1 MYGLT
6 KTHKA
11 DNPVRV
17 ITSGCGT
24 AVESLSIF
32 VEKCLF
38 PEVLKI
44 GSRVQDTSQILNFI
58 GFLNDSNILTEN
70 CTQVCT

>member
-1 MYGLT
+1 MYGLV

-11 DNPVRV
+11 DSPVRV

-24 AVESLSIF
+24 VVENLSIF
-32 VEKCLF
+32 FGKCLF

-44 GSRVQDTSQILNFI
+44 ENRVQDTS
-58 GFLNDSNILTEN
+58 E
-70 CTQVCT
+70 